1 MIHPLEFNDV
11 SKIFKVRGRSVY
23 ALNKVNFALNEGEVF
38 GFVGPNGAGKS
49 TSIKIMLDIINDY
62 QGSCKIYGVNATD
75 ATSRRNLAYVPEHP
89 SLYENFT
96 PLEILEMG
104 LTMQGIKRP
113 DAKRWCLHWLER
125 FSVDLSSKKRIKE
138 LSKGNAQRVA
148 LAHALAISPK
158 LLILDE
164 PLSGLDPVG
173 RKDVV
178 DILLEFKQNG
188 GAIFFTSHVLHDVER
203 IADRFAFINKGE
215 LVTVR
220 SPRDLAEEQAG
231 QLLVKY
237 YCADDLGYNS
247 EELRTDEYECEISQS
262 DLPSFITKL
271 SVAGGHILRIKPCL
285 TLESVFFRILEQ
297 SQSNANQNNS

>member
-1 MIHPLEFNDV
+1 MKPLEFNNV
-11 SKIFKVRGRSVY
+11 SKTFKVRGRSVY
-23 ALNKVNFALNEGEVF
+23 ALKNVTFDLNEGEVF

-62 QGSCKIYGVNATD
+62 QGTASIYGVDANNAK
-75 ATSRRNLAYVPEHP
+75 ARKNLAYVPEHP

-96 PLEILEMG
+96 PLEILQMG
-104 LTMQGIKRP
+104 LKMQGINRP
-113 DAKRWCLHWLER
+113 DAKAWCLHWLER

-215 LVTVR
+215 LVTIR
-220 SPRDLAEEQAG
+220 DPHDLAKEQAG
-231 QLLVKY
+231 RLMVHY
-237 YCADDLGYNS
+237 YCATNLEQNS
-247 EELRTDEYECEISQS
+247 ALKLREHEYQCEVNQ
-262 DLPSFITKL
+262 DYLPQFITKL
-271 SVAGGHILRIKPCL
+271 NNANGYILSAKPCV
-285 TLESVFFRILEQ
+285 TLESVFFKILQ
-297 SQSNANQNNS
+297 Q